1 MIEKDNQQTDFQLS
15 RRQKWSRCAGP
26 LQSASFERFCLAAG
40 LETLSEMLEQ
50 DATAACAERH
60 ERGERRQAHRWG
72 RTKGR
77 IGFHGGKVEIERP
90 RVRGLD
96 GAERVLPSWESAVS
110 EDLLGKWA
118 MNQMLINVSTRRFKR
133 SVRLPEGDVPAPDG
147 AGLSK
152 SATSRRFVALSAA
165 RMRAWMERRL
175 DDLDLLAIQIDGI
188 HMDEDML
195 LVAAIGVD
203 ANGDKHPLVNRV
215 DPILFG
221 RCFESW
227 IAALW
232 PDRHDLIAI
241 DGKTAR
247 RTHDR
252 RKGLKPLHTLSAYAT
267 NARLTLAQLSVPE
280 KTNEITAIPDLL
292 DQLAEAK
299 QLEGALVTI
308 DAMGCQIEIADKIVS
323 YKADYLLALKG
334 NQPTLEADVESYF
347 DAAPASEL
355 VSKSSV
361 EKGHGRIETR
371 VYTAS
376 SAVDWIASDRS
387 YPGEPRFAGV
397 KTIVKVHAR
406 VEHTD
411 RCSFETRYFIASA
424 PNDIERLAAGVRGHW
439 GVESM
444 HWLLDVEFK
453 DDLSR
458 YRTGHGAKNMAVV
471 RRFALG
477 LVRANKSKGSVKT
490 RRKAAGWSPD
500 FLLEILQLK

>member
-1 MIEKDNQQTDFQLS
+1 MDDLTFLFDGEAAPKARLALLLEHFSALSDNREPDRIMYRLDEVLLLVTCATISSCDDFD
-15 RRQKWSRCAGP
+15 
-26 LQSASFERFCLAAG
+26 EIAA
-40 LETLSEMLEQ
+40 
-50 DATAACAERH
+50 
-60 ERGERRQAHRWG
+60 WG
-72 RTKGR
+72 QHHL
-77 IGFHGGKVEIERP
+77 GF
-90 RVRGLD
+90 L
-96 GAERVLPSWESAVS
+96 
-110 EDLLGKWA
+110 
-118 MNQMLINVSTRRFKR
+118 RRF
-133 SVRLPEGDVPAPDG
+133 SEFHFGVPC
-147 AGLSK
+147 
-152 SATSRRFVALSAA
+152 
-165 RMRAWMERRL
+165 ERWLRT
-175 DDLDLLAIQIDGI
+175 
-188 HMDEDML
+188 
-195 LVAAIGVD
+195 
-203 ANGDKHPLVNRV
+203 LVNRV

-227 IAALW
+227 IGALW

-252 RKGLKPLHTLSAYAT
+252 RKGLKALHTLSAYAT

-292 DQLAEAK
+292 DQLAEAR

-308 DAMGCQIEIADKIVS
+308 DAMGCQVEIADKIVS
-323 YKADYLLALKG
+323 HKADYLLALKG

-347 DAAPASEL
+347 DDAPASEL

-371 VYTAS
+371 IYTAS
-376 SAVDWIASDRS
+376 SAVDWIASDRN
-387 YPGEPRFAGV
+387 YPGAPRFAGI

-406 VEHTD
+406 VEYAD
-411 RCSFETRYFIASA
+411 RCSFDTRYFISSA
-424 PNDIERLAAGVRGHW
+424 PRDIERLAAAARGHW

-444 HWLLDVEFK
+444 HWLLDVAFK